1 MAITITRTIEETP
14 AVYGAS
20 TGVAVK
26 FGYGTL
32 TNVLNKIGTAD
43 DGVIYFGYDEAKST
57 GAIVS
62 RGKLVSSKILDITTT
77 DAVTEEGG
85 SVTKEAQIVI
95 SYIATDKTV
104 KTLEI
109 PVSADGKLKELTDKI
124 DALKTLVGTKTD
136 TKETDTVF
144 GAIAKEAD
152 RATTKENA
160 ISDLLGT
167 KDDDKTKE
175 TAFGK
180 IKFEAD
186 RAVTAETGLSNRIKT
201 LEDKKYTTVTPKT
214 DGHVRVAVNANNVVT
229 VTENDIASA
238 QLLGTATDGSTA
250 NTAFGKIAAEAD
262 RATKAETGL
271 SNRIKTLEDKK
282 YTTVTPKTDGH
293 VRVAVNANNVVTVTE
308 NDIASAQLLGTATDG
323 STANTAF
330 GKIAAEADRATKAE
344 GGLNT
349 RVTSIETLI
358 TSDNNGTINKVSEVV
373 NWFKGVEEG
382 EGGAKLLADVA
393 ANKTAIGTKS
403 VENSSTIYERIEG
416 LEAKKHTVSNAVVE
430 TGKYV
435 SGVHV
440 NENGELTIDR
450 GELTATNIKAT
461 AINAGDATVAVE
473 GTNVSA
479 QITSLAKSIKAAS
492 NAANAAIGALDVTDT
507 AVTGQY
513 VSAVSETDGKI
524 KVTRANLPTLSV
536 KAGSGQFAA
545 VNNHEV
551 EIKTTALNTVG
562 LTKTSAGK
570 WQAGTVDAKST
581 GLATAADVAAEIVSD
596 EEVIA
601 TALNDHETR
610 LKTVEGKEITVS
622 SAKSDVAISVAEVKD
637 GSNVV
642 TTAATNFNVTNG
654 KVTFTIHNGDKAVAE
669 TITAYTE
676 DTVKALV
683 ELYAKEKARAE
694 AAEAEL
700 NKKLTWID
708 V

>member
-1 MAITITRTIEETP
+1 MAITITRTMDETP

-20 TGVAVK
+20 KGVAVK

-77 DAVTEEGG
+77 AAVTGDGG
-85 SVTKEAQIVI
+85 KVTKEAQIVI
-95 SYIATDKTV
+95 SYIDTDKTV

-109 PVSADGKLKELTDKI
+109 PVSASAQLKSLADRLT
-124 DALKTLVGTKTD
+124 AVETLVGTKTD
-136 TKETDTVF
+136 TKENDTVF
-144 GAIAKEAD
+144 GAIAAEAA
-152 RATTKENA
+152 RATGAEKT

-180 IKFEAD
+180 IAAEAA
-186 RAVTAETGLSNRIKT
+186 RATGAETGLSNRIKT
-201 LEDKKYTTVTPKT
+201 LEDTKYTTVTPKT
-214 DGHVRVAVNANNVVT
+214 DGHVRVAVDENKVVT
-229 VTENDIASA
+229 VTEDDIASA
-238 QLLGTATDGSTA
+238 ALLGTA
-250 NTAFGKIAAEAD
+250 AD
-262 RATKAETGL
+262 
-271 SNRIKTLEDKK
+271 
-282 YTTVTPKTDGH
+282 V
-293 VRVAVNANNVVTVTE
+293 
-308 NDIASAQLLGTATDG
+308 

-349 RVTSIETLI
+349 RVTNIETLI
-358 TSDNNGTINKVSEVV
+358 GDAENSDTDSVINKVTEVID
-373 NWFKGVEEG
+373 WFKDVSETEK
-382 EGGAKLLADVA
+382 GATLISDVA
-393 ANKTAIGTKS
+393 ANKAAIGTKS
-403 VENSSTIYERIEG
+403 VENTNSIYKRIED
-416 LEAKKHTVSNAVVE
+416 LEAKKHTVSNVVADA
-430 TGKYV
+430 GKCV

-440 NENGELTIDR
+440 NENGALTIDQT
-450 GELTATNIKAT
+450 ELAATNINAT
-461 AINAGDATVAVE
+461 AINAGDETVAVE
-473 GTNVSA
+473 GDKVST
-479 QITSLAKSIKAAS
+479 QIASLAKSIKAA
-492 NAANAAIGALDVTDT
+492 AKTADDAIKALDVEDT
-507 AVTGQY
+507 AEDGKY

-524 KVTRANLPTLSV
+524 TVTRADLPTLSV
-536 KAGSGQFAA
+536 KTGSEQFAA

-562 LTKTSAGK
+562 LTKTEAGK
-570 WQAGTVDAKST
+570 WQAGTADAKST

-622 SAKSDVAISVAEVKD
+622 SAKSNVAISGTD
-637 GSNVV
+637 
-642 TTAATNFNVTNG
+642 FNVTNG
-654 KVTFTIHNGDKAVAE
+654 KVTFTIHNGDKVVAE

-700 NKKLTWID
+700 NKKLTWIE

>member
-1 MAITITRTIEETP
+1 MAITITRTIDETP

-77 DAVTEEGG
+77 AAETGEGG

-109 PVSADGKLKELTDKI
+109 PVSASAQLKSLADRLT
-124 DALKTLVGTKTD
+124 AVETLVGTKADTKDTD
-136 TKETDTVF
+136 TAF
-144 GAIAKEAD
+144 GKIAAEAA
-152 RATTKENA
+152 RATGAEKT

-167 KDDDKTKE
+167 KNDDKTKE

-180 IKFEAD
+180 IAAEAA
-186 RAVTAETGLSNRIKT
+186 RATGVETGLSNRIKT

-214 DGHVRVAVNANNVVT
+214 DGHVKVAFNANNVVT
-229 VTENDIASA
+229 VTEDNIASA
-238 QLLGTATDGSTA
+238 TLLGKTNDASTA
-250 NTAFGKIAAEAD
+250 NTAFG
-262 RATKAETGL
+262 
-271 SNRIKTLEDKK
+271 
-282 YTTVTPKTDGH
+282 H
-293 VRVAVNANNVVTVTE
+293 
-308 NDIASAQLLGTATDG
+308 
-323 STANTAF
+323 
-330 GKIAAEADRATKAE
+330 IAAEADRATKAE

-358 TSDNNGTINKVSEVV
+358 TSDKDGTINKVSEVV
-373 NWFKGVEEG
+373 NWFKGVAEG

-393 ANKTAIGTKS
+393 ANKAAIGTKT
-403 VENSSTIYERIEG
+403 VTNTNSIYKRIED
-416 LEAKKHTVSNAVVE
+416 LEAKKHTVSNVVAD
-430 TGKYV
+430 TGKCV

-440 NENGELTIDR
+440 AEDGTLTIDQD
-450 GELTATNIKAT
+450 ELAATNIKAT
-461 AINAGDATVAVE
+461 AINAGDETVAVD
-473 GTNVSA
+473 GDKVST
-479 QITSLAKSIKAAS
+479 QIANLAKSIKAATKT
-492 NAANAAIGALDVTDT
+492 ADDAIKALDVTDT
-507 AVTGQY
+507 AVVGKY

-524 KVTRANLPTLSV
+524 TVTRADLPTLSV
-536 KAGSGQFAA
+536 KAGSEQFAA

-562 LTKTSAGK
+562 LTKNEAGK
-570 WQAGTVDAKST
+570 WQAGTADAKST

-622 SAKSDVAISVAEVKD
+622 SAKSNVAISGTD
-637 GSNVV
+637 
-642 TTAATNFNVTNG
+642 FNVTNG
-654 KVTFTIHNGDKAVAE
+654 KVTFTIHNGDKAVAQ

>member
-1 MAITITRTIEETP
+1 MAITITRTIDETP

-32 TNVLNKIGTAD
+32 TNVLAKIGAAD

-77 DAVTEEGG
+77 AAVTGEGG

-109 PVSADGKLKELTDKI
+109 PVSASAQLKSLADRLT
-124 DALKTLVGTKTD
+124 AVETLVGKAND
-136 TKETDTVF
+136 SSAANTVF
-144 GAIAKEAD
+144 GAIAKEAA
-152 RATTKENA
+152 RATGAEKT

-167 KDDDKTKE
+167 ATDSSTAN

-180 IKFEAD
+180 IVAEVS
-186 RAVTAETGLSNRIKT
+186 RATDAETGLSNRIKT

-214 DGHVRVAVNANNVVT
+214 DGHVIVAVNANNVVT
-229 VTENDIASA
+229 VTEDNIASA
-238 QLLGTATDGSTA
+238 TLLGKTTD
-250 NTAFGKIAAEAD
+250 
-262 RATKAETGL
+262 
-271 SNRIKTLEDKK
+271 
-282 YTTVTPKTDGH
+282 V
-293 VRVAVNANNVVTVTE
+293 
-308 NDIASAQLLGTATDG
+308 

-344 GGLNT
+344 GGLDT

-358 TSDNNGTINKVSEVV
+358 TSDKDGTINKVSEVV
-373 NWFKGVEEG
+373 NWFKGVAEG

-393 ANKTAIGTKS
+393 ANKAAIGTKT
-403 VENSSTIYERIEG
+403 VTNTNSIYKRIED
-416 LEAKKHTVSNAVVE
+416 LEAKKHTVSNAVAE
-430 TGKYV
+430 AGKFV

-440 NENGELTIDR
+440 NENGVLTIDQD
-450 GELTATNIKAT
+450 ELAATNIKAT
-461 AINAGDATVAVE
+461 TINGDDKTVAVE

-479 QITSLAKSIKAAS
+479 QITSLAKSIKATS

-507 AVTGQY
+507 AVAGQY

-524 KVTRANLPTLSV
+524 TVTRANLPTLSV
-536 KAGSGQFAA
+536 KTGSGQFAA

-562 LTKTSAGK
+562 LTKTEAGK
-570 WQAGTVDAKST
+570 WQAGTVDAQST

-610 LKTVEGKEITVS
+610 LNTVEGKEITVS
-622 SAKSDVAISVAEVKD
+622 PAKSNVAISVAEVKD
-637 GSNVV
+637 SSNVV

-654 KVTFTIHNGDKAVAE
+654 KVTFTIHNGDKAVAQ

>member
-1 MAITITRTIEETP
+1 MAITIQKSKIN
-14 AVYGAS
+14 GAPVIFGADAD
-20 TGVAVK
+20 TAKGVEVK

-32 TNVLNKIGTAD
+32 QNVLAKIGTAD

-77 DAVTEEGG
+77 PVVKGEND
-85 SVTKEAQIVI
+85 SVTQEAKIVI
-95 SYIATDKTV
+95 SYIDTDKTV

-109 PVSADGKLKELTDKI
+109 PVSADGKLKVLADKI
-124 DALKTLVGTKTD
+124 DALKTLVGTKAD

-144 GAIAKEAD
+144 GAIAKETA
-152 RATTKENA
+152 RATGAEKT

-180 IKFEAD
+180 VAFEAD

-214 DGHVRVAVNANNVVT
+214 DGHVKVQVTADKVVT
-229 VTENDIASA
+229 VTEDDIASA
-238 QLLGTATDGSTA
+238 ALLGTATDA
-250 NTAFGKIAAEAD
+250 
-262 RATKAETGL
+262 
-271 SNRIKTLEDKK
+271 
-282 YTTVTPKTDGH
+282 
-293 VRVAVNANNVVTVTE
+293 
-308 NDIASAQLLGTATDG
+308 

-344 GGLNT
+344 GSLNT
-349 RVTSIETLI
+349 RVTNIETLI
-358 TSDNNGTINKVSEVV
+358 GDAENPDADSVINKVTEVID
-373 NWFKGVEEG
+373 WFKDVSETEK
-382 EGGAKLLADVA
+382 GATLISDVA
-393 ANKTAIGTKS
+393 ANKAAIGTKT
-403 VENSSTIYERIEG
+403 VENTNSIYKRIED
-416 LEAKKHTVSNAVVE
+416 LEAKKHTVSDKTAA

-435 SGVHV
+435 SGVKV
-440 NENGELTIDR
+440 DETGALTIK
-450 GELTATNIKAT
+450 ETALTAAGVAAT
-461 AINAGDATVAVE
+461 PITAGNETVAVE
-473 GTNVSA
+473 GDKVST
-479 QITSLAKSIKAAS
+479 QIASLAKSIKAA
-492 NAANAAIGALDVTDT
+492 AKTADDAIKALDVTDT
-507 AVTGQY
+507 AVVGKY

-524 KVTRANLPTLSV
+524 TVTRADLPTLSV
-536 KAGSGQFAA
+536 KTGSEQFAA

-562 LTKTSAGK
+562 LTKTEAGK
-570 WQAGTVDAKST
+570 WQAGTADAKST

-601 TALNDHETR
+601 TALNDHENR

-622 SAKSDVAISVAEVKD
+622 SAKSNVAISVAEVKD
-637 GSNVV
+637 SSNVV

-700 NKKLTWID
+700 DVRLTWIE
-708 V
+708 VGNKG

>member
-1 MAITITRTIEETP
+1 MAITIQKSKIN
-14 AVYGAS
+14 GAPVIFGADAD
-20 TGVAVK
+20 TAKGVEVK

-32 TNVLNKIGTAD
+32 QNVLAKIGTAD

-77 DAVTEEGG
+77 PVVKGEND
-85 SVTKEAQIVI
+85 SVTQEAKIVI
-95 SYIATDKTV
+95 SYIDTDKTV

-109 PVSADGKLKELTDKI
+109 PVSADGKLKVLADKI
-124 DALKTLVGTKTD
+124 DALKTLVGTKAD

-144 GAIAKEAD
+144 GAIAKETA
-152 RATTKENA
+152 RATGAEKT
-160 ISDLLGT
+160 ISELLGT

-180 IKFEAD
+180 IAAEAS
-186 RAVTAETGLSNRIKT
+186 RATDAETGLSNRIKT
-201 LEDKKYTTVTPKT
+201 LEDKKYTTVNKKT
-214 DGHVRVAVNANNVVT
+214 DGHVKVEVTSDNVVT
-229 VTENDIASA
+229 VTEDDIASA
-238 QLLGTATDGSTA
+238 ALLGTATDA
-250 NTAFGKIAAEAD
+250 
-262 RATKAETGL
+262 
-271 SNRIKTLEDKK
+271 
-282 YTTVTPKTDGH
+282 
-293 VRVAVNANNVVTVTE
+293 
-308 NDIASAQLLGTATDG
+308 

-344 GGLNT
+344 GSLNT
-349 RVTSIETLI
+349 RVTNIETLI
-358 TSDNNGTINKVSEVV
+358 GDAKNPDTDTVINKVSEVID
-373 NWFKGVEEG
+373 WFKDVSETEK
-382 EGGAKLLADVA
+382 GATLISDVA
-393 ANKTAIGTKS
+393 ANKAAIGTKS
-403 VENSSTIYERIEG
+403 VENTNSIYKRIED
-416 LEAKKHTVSNAVVE
+416 LEAKKHTVSDVTAA

-435 SGVHV
+435 SGVKV
-440 NENGELTIDR
+440 DDTGALTIKET
-450 GELTATNIKAT
+450 ELTAAGIAAT
-461 AINAGDATVAVE
+461 AIGAGDETVAVE
-473 GTNVSA
+473 GDKVST
-479 QITSLAKSIKAAS
+479 QIASLAKSIKAA
-492 NAANAAIGALDVTDT
+492 AKTADDAIKALDVTDT
-507 AVTGQY
+507 AVAGQY
-513 VSAVSETDGKI
+513 VSAVSETGGKI
-524 KVTRANLPTLSV
+524 TVTRADLPTLSV
-536 KAGSGQFAA
+536 KTGSEQFAA

-562 LTKTSAGK
+562 LTKTEAGK
-570 WQAGTVDAKST
+570 WQAGTADVAST

-601 TALNDHETR
+601 TALNDHENR

-622 SAKSDVAISVAEVKD
+622 SAKSNVAISVAEVKD

-694 AAEAEL
+694 AAEAQLDVRLSWIEVG
-700 NKKLTWID
+700 NKG
-708 V
+708 

>member
-1 MAITITRTIEETP
+1 MAITIQKSKIN
-14 AVYGAS
+14 GAPVIFGADAD
-20 TGVAVK
+20 TAKGVEVK

-32 TNVLNKIGTAD
+32 ENVLEKVGSAD
-43 DGVIYFGYDEAKST
+43 DGVIYFGYDDAKST
-57 GAIVS
+57 VAIVS
-62 RGKLVSSKILDITTT
+62 RCKLVSSKILDITTT
-77 DAVTEEGG
+77 AAVTGEGG
-85 SVTKEAQIVI
+85 KVTQEAKIVI
-95 SYIATDKTV
+95 SYIDTDKTV

-109 PVSADGKLKELTDKI
+109 PVSADGKLKELADKI
-124 DALKTLVGTKTD
+124 DALKTLVGTKAD

-144 GAIAKEAD
+144 GAIAKEAA
-152 RATTKENA
+152 RATGAEKT

-180 IKFEAD
+180 IAAEAS
-186 RAVTAETGLSNRIKT
+186 RATDAETGLSNRIKT
-201 LEDKKYTTVTPKT
+201 LEDKKYTTVTPKA
-214 DGHVRVAVNANNVVT
+214 DGHVKVAVDENNVVT
-229 VTENDIASA
+229 VTEDDIASA
-238 QLLGTATDGSTA
+238 ALLGTA
-250 NTAFGKIAAEAD
+250 
-262 RATKAETGL
+262 
-271 SNRIKTLEDKK
+271 
-282 YTTVTPKTDGH
+282 
-293 VRVAVNANNVVTVTE
+293 
-308 NDIASAQLLGTATDG
+308 NDV

-344 GGLNT
+344 GSLNT

-358 TSDNNGTINKVSEVV
+358 TSDKDGTINKVSEVID
-373 NWFKGVEEG
+373 WFKDVSETEK
-382 EGGAKLLADVA
+382 GATLISDVA
-393 ANKTAIGTKS
+393 ANKAAIGTEK
-403 VENSSTIYERIEG
+403 TTDKPGTGIYKRLED
-416 LEAKKHTVSNAVVE
+416 LEAKKHTVSDVTAA

-435 SGVHV
+435 SGVKV
-440 NENGELTIDR
+440 DETGALTIKET
-450 GELTATNIKAT
+450 ELTAAGVAAT
-461 AINAGDATVAVE
+461 AIDAGDETVAVE
-473 GTNVSA
+473 GDKVST
-479 QITSLAKSIKAAS
+479 QIASLAKSIKAA
-492 NAANAAIGALDVTDT
+492 AKTADDAIKALDVTDT
-507 AVTGQY
+507 AVDGKY

-524 KVTRANLPTLSV
+524 TVTRADLPILSV
-536 KAGSGQFAA
+536 KTGSEQFAA

-562 LTKTSAGK
+562 LTKTEAGK
-570 WQAGTVDAKST
+570 WQAGTVDVAST

-601 TALNDHETR
+601 TALNDHENR

-694 AAEAEL
+694 AAEA
-700 NKKLTWID
+700 KLDVRLSWIE
-708 V
+708 VGNPTE

>member
-1 MAITITRTIEETP
+1 MAITIQKSKIN
-14 AVYGAS
+14 GAPVIFGADAD
-20 TGVAVK
+20 TAKGVEVK

-32 TNVLNKIGTAD
+32 ENVLAKVGTAD

-77 DAVTEEGG
+77 PVVTGEGG

-95 SYIATDKTV
+95 SYIDTDKTV

-109 PVSADGKLKELTDKI
+109 PVSASAQLKSLGDRLT
-124 DALKTLVGTKTD
+124 AVETLVGTKED

-144 GAIAKEAD
+144 GAIAKEAN
-152 RATTKENA
+152 RATTKETA

-180 IKFEAD
+180 IAAEAS
-186 RAVTAETGLSNRIKT
+186 RATDAETGLSNRIKT

-214 DGHVRVAVNANNVVT
+214 DGHVKVAVSADNVVT
-229 VTENDIASA
+229 VTEDDIASA
-238 QLLGTATDGSTA
+238 ALLGTATDA
-250 NTAFGKIAAEAD
+250 
-262 RATKAETGL
+262 
-271 SNRIKTLEDKK
+271 
-282 YTTVTPKTDGH
+282 
-293 VRVAVNANNVVTVTE
+293 
-308 NDIASAQLLGTATDG
+308 

-344 GGLNT
+344 GSLNT

-358 TSDNNGTINKVSEVV
+358 GDAGNPDADSVINKVTEVID
-373 NWFKGVEEG
+373 WFKDVSETEK
-382 EGGAKLLADVA
+382 GATLISDVA
-393 ANKTAIGTKS
+393 ANKAAIGTKT
-403 VENSSTIYERIEG
+403 VENTNSIYKRIED
-416 LEAKKHTVSNAVVE
+416 LEAKKHTVSNVVADA
-430 TGKYV
+430 GKCV

-440 NENGELTIDR
+440 AEDGALTIDQT
-450 GELTATNIKAT
+450 ELAAANINAT
-461 AINAGDATVAVE
+461 AIEAGDETVAVE
-473 GTNVSA
+473 GDKVSS
-479 QITSLAKSIKAAS
+479 QIASLAKSIKAAS
-492 NAANAAIGALDVTDT
+492 KAADVAIKDLDVTDT
-507 AVTGQY
+507 AVAGQY

-524 KVTRANLPTLSV
+524 TVTRADLPTLSV
-536 KAGSGQFAA
+536 KTGSEQFAA

-562 LTKTSAGK
+562 LTKTEAGK
-570 WQAGTVDAKST
+570 WQAGTADAKST

-622 SAKSDVAISVAEVKD
+622 SAKSNVAISVAEVKD
-637 GSNVV
+637 SNNVV

-700 NKKLTWID
+700 DKRLSWIE
-708 V
+708 VGK

>member
-1 MAITITRTIEETP
+1 MAITIQKSKIN
-14 AVYGAS
+14 GAPVIFGADAD
-20 TGVAVK
+20 TAKGVEVK

-32 TNVLNKIGTAD
+32 QNVLAKIGTAD

-77 DAVTEEGG
+77 PVVKGEND

-109 PVSADGKLKELTDKI
+109 PVSASAQLKSLGDRLT
-124 DALKTLVGTKTD
+124 AVETLVGTKAD
-136 TKETDTVF
+136 TKDTDTVF

-152 RATTKENA
+152 RAAGAEKT

-167 KDDDKTKE
+167 KNDDKTKE

-180 IKFEAD
+180 VAFEAD

-201 LEDKKYTTVTPKT
+201 LEDKKYTTVTPKA
-214 DGHVRVAVNANNVVT
+214 DGHVKVAVSADNVVT
-229 VTENDIASA
+229 VTEDDIASA
-238 QLLGTATDGSTA
+238 ALLGTA
-250 NTAFGKIAAEAD
+250 
-262 RATKAETGL
+262 
-271 SNRIKTLEDKK
+271 
-282 YTTVTPKTDGH
+282 
-293 VRVAVNANNVVTVTE
+293 
-308 NDIASAQLLGTATDG
+308 NDA

-344 GGLNT
+344 GSLNT

-358 TSDNNGTINKVSEVV
+358 GDAENPDADSVINKVTEVID
-373 NWFKGVEEG
+373 WFKDVAETEK
-382 EGGAKLLADVA
+382 GATLISDVA
-393 ANKTAIGTKS
+393 ANKAAIGTKN
-403 VENSSTIYERIEG
+403 VPNTNSIYKRIED
-416 LEAKKHTVSNAVVE
+416 LEAKKHTVSDVTAT

-435 SGVHV
+435 SGVKV
-440 NENGELTIDR
+440 DETGALTIK
-450 GELTATNIKAT
+450 ETALTADGVAAT
-461 AINAGDATVAVE
+461 PITAGDETVAVE
-473 GTNVSA
+473 GDKVST
-479 QITSLAKSIKAAS
+479 QIANLAKSIKAA
-492 NAANAAIGALDVTDT
+492 AKTADDAIKALDVTDT
-507 AVTGQY
+507 AVDGKY

-524 KVTRANLPTLSV
+524 TVTRADLPTLSV
-536 KAGSGQFAA
+536 KAGSEQFAA

-562 LTKTSAGK
+562 LTKTEAGK
-570 WQAGTVDAKST
+570 WQAGTADAKST

-601 TALNDHETR
+601 TALNDHENR

-637 GSNVV
+637 GNNVV

-700 NKKLTWID
+700 DKRLSWIE
-708 V
+708 VGTK

>member
-1 MAITITRTIEETP
+1 MAITIQKSKIN
-14 AVYGAS
+14 GAPVIFGADADNAK
-20 TGVAVK
+20 GVEVK

-32 TNVLNKIGTAD
+32 ENVLAKIGTAD
-43 DGVIYFGYDEAKST
+43 DGVIYFGYDDAKST

-77 DAVTEEGG
+77 PVVKNEDD
-85 SVTKEAQIVI
+85 SVKKEAQIVI

-109 PVSADGKLKELTDKI
+109 PVSASAQLKSLADRLT
-124 DALKTLVGTKTD
+124 AVETLVGKKTD
-136 TKETDTVF
+136 TKDTDTVF
-144 GAIAKEAD
+144 GAIAKETA
-152 RATTKENA
+152 RATGAEKT

-180 IKFEAD
+180 IAAEAS
-186 RAVTAETGLSNRIKT
+186 RATDAETGLSNRIKT

-214 DGHVRVAVNANNVVT
+214 DGHVKVAVSADNVVT
-229 VTENDIASA
+229 VTEDDIASA
-238 QLLGTATDGSTA
+238 KLLGTVD
-250 NTAFGKIAAEAD
+250 D
-262 RATKAETGL
+262 
-271 SNRIKTLEDKK
+271 
-282 YTTVTPKTDGH
+282 V
-293 VRVAVNANNVVTVTE
+293 
-308 NDIASAQLLGTATDG
+308 

-344 GGLNT
+344 GSLDT

-358 TSDNNGTINKVSEVV
+358 TSDNNGTINKVSEVID
-373 NWFKGVEEG
+373 WFKGVEEG

-393 ANKTAIGTKS
+393 ANKTAIGTKT
-403 VENSSTIYERIEG
+403 VENTNSIYKRIED
-416 LEAKKHTVSNAVVE
+416 LEAKKHTVSDVTAT

-435 SGVHV
+435 SGVKV
-440 NENGELTIDR
+440 DETGALTIKET
-450 GELTATNIKAT
+450 ELTAAGVAAT
-461 AINAGDATVAVE
+461 SITAGDETVAVE
-473 GTNVSA
+473 GDKVST
-479 QITSLAKSIKAAS
+479 QIASLAKSIKAA
-492 NAANAAIGALDVTDT
+492 AKTADDAIKALDVTDT
-507 AVTGQY
+507 AVDGKY

-524 KVTRANLPTLSV
+524 TVTRADLPTLSV
-536 KAGSGQFAA
+536 KTGSEQFAA

-562 LTKTSAGK
+562 LIKTEAGK
-570 WQAGTVDAKST
+570 WQAGTADVAST

-601 TALNDHETR
+601 TALNDHENR

-694 AAEAEL
+694 AAEAKLDVRLSWIEVG
-700 NKKLTWID
+700 NKG
-708 V
+708 

>member
-1 MAITITRTIEETP
+1 MAITITRTIDETP

-32 TNVLNKIGTAD
+32 TNVLAKIGTAD

-77 DAVTEEGG
+77 AAVTGEGG

-95 SYIATDKTV
+95 SYIDTDKTV

-109 PVSADGKLKELTDKI
+109 PASASAQLKSLADRLT
-124 DALKTLVGTKTD
+124 AVETLVGTANDSSTAN
-136 TKETDTVF
+136 TVF
-144 GAIAKEAD
+144 GAIAKEAA
-152 RATTKENA
+152 RATGAEKT

-180 IKFEAD
+180 IAAEAA
-186 RAVTAETGLSNRIKT
+186 RATDAETGLSNRIKT

-214 DGHVRVAVNANNVVT
+214 DGHVKVAVDENKVVT
-229 VTENDIASA
+229 VTED
-238 QLLGTATDGSTA
+238 
-250 NTAFGKIAAEAD
+250 
-262 RATKAETGL
+262 
-271 SNRIKTLEDKK
+271 
-282 YTTVTPKTDGH
+282 
-293 VRVAVNANNVVTVTE
+293 
-308 NDIASAQLLGTATDG
+308 DIASAQLLGTATDG

-344 GGLNT
+344 GSLNT

-358 TSDNNGTINKVSEVV
+358 TSDKDGTINKVSEVV
-373 NWFKGVEEG
+373 DWFKGVAEG

-393 ANKTAIGTKS
+393 ANKTAIGTKT
-403 VENSSTIYERIEG
+403 VENTNSIYKRIED
-416 LEAKKHTVSNAVVE
+416 LEAKKHTVSDVTAS

-435 SGVHV
+435 SGVKV
-440 NENGELTIDR
+440 DETGALTIKQTA
-450 GELTATNIKAT
+450 LTAAGVAAT
-461 AINAGDATVAVE
+461 AIDAGDETVAVE
-473 GTNVSA
+473 GNKVST
-479 QITSLAKSIKAAS
+479 QIASLAKSIKATAKT
-492 NAANAAIGALDVTDT
+492 ADDAIKALDVTDT
-507 AVTGQY
+507 AVDGKY

-524 KVTRANLPTLSV
+524 TVTRADLPTLSV
-536 KAGSGQFAA
+536 KTGSEQFAA

-562 LTKTSAGK
+562 LTKTEAGK
-570 WQAGTVDAKST
+570 WQAGTADAKST
-581 GLATAADVAAEIVSD
+581 GLATAADVAVEIVSD

-601 TALNDHETR
+601 AALNDHETR
-610 LKTVEGKEITVS
+610 LKTVEGKEITVT
-622 SAKSDVAISVAEVKD
+622 SAKSNVAISVAEVKD
-637 GSNVV
+637 SSNVV

>member
-1 MAITITRTIEETP
+1 MAITITRTIDETP

-32 TNVLNKIGTAD
+32 TNVLAKIGTAD

-77 DAVTEEGG
+77 AAVTGEGG

-109 PVSADGKLKELTDKI
+109 PVSASAQLKSLADRLT
-124 DALKTLVGTKTD
+124 AVETLVGKKTD
-136 TKETDTVF
+136 V
-144 GAIAKEAD
+144 
-152 RATTKENA
+152 
-160 ISDLLGT
+160 
-167 KDDDKTKE
+167 
-175 TAFGK
+175 
-180 IKFEAD
+180 
-186 RAVTAETGLSNRIKT
+186 
-201 LEDKKYTTVTPKT
+201 
-214 DGHVRVAVNANNVVT
+214 
-229 VTENDIASA
+229 
-238 QLLGTATDGSTA
+238 STA
-250 NTAFGKIAAEAD
+250 DTAFGKIAKEVD
-262 RATKAETGL
+262 RATKAE
-271 SNRIKTLEDKK
+271 KTISD
-282 YTTVTPKTDGH
+282 
-293 VRVAVNANNVVTVTE
+293 
-308 NDIASAQLLGTATDG
+308 LLGTATDG

-358 TSDNNGTINKVSEVV
+358 TSDKDGTINKVSEVV
-373 NWFKGVEEG
+373 DWFKGVEEG

-393 ANKTAIGTKS
+393 ANKAAIGTKS
-403 VENSSTIYERIEG
+403 VENTNSIYKRIED
-416 LEAKKHTVSNAVVE
+416 LEAKKHKVSDVSAS

-435 SGVHV
+435 SGVKV
-440 NENGELTIDR
+440 DETGALTIK
-450 GELTATNIKAT
+450 ETALTADGVAAT
-461 AINAGDATVAVE
+461 SITAGDTTVAVT
-473 GTNVSA
+473 GANVSA
-479 QITSLAKSIKAAS
+479 QIASLASSIKSAS
-492 NAANAAIGALDVTDT
+492 TNANSAITDAINKLDVTDT

-524 KVTRANLPTLSV
+524 TVTRADLPTLSV
-536 KAGSGQFAA
+536 KAGSEQFAA

-562 LTKTSAGK
+562 LTKTESGK
-570 WQAGTVDAKST
+570 WQAGTADAKST

-596 EEVIA
+596 ETVIA

-622 SAKSDVAISVAEVKD
+622 SAKSNVAISVAEVKD
-637 GSNVV
+637 SSNVV
-642 TTAATNFNVTNG
+642 TTAATNFNVTGG

-700 NKKLTWID
+700 NKKLTWIE

>member
-20 TGVAVK
+20 SGVAVK

-32 TNVLNKIGTAD
+32 ENVLAKIGTAD

-77 DAVTEEGG
+77 AAVTGEGG

-95 SYIATDKTV
+95 SYIDTDKTV

-109 PVSADGKLKELTDKI
+109 PVSASAQLKSLGDRLT
-124 DALKTLVGTKTD
+124 AVETLVGTANDSSAANTA
-136 TKETDTVF
+136 F
-144 GAIAKEAD
+144 GKIAKEVD
-152 RATTKENA
+152 RATKAEKT

-167 KDDDKTKE
+167 AADGSTAK

-180 IKFEAD
+180 IAAETV
-186 RAVTAETGLSNRIKT
+186 RATGVETGLSNRIKT

-214 DGHVRVAVNANNVVT
+214 DGHVRVAV
-229 VTENDIASA
+229 SA
-238 QLLGTATDGSTA
+238 D
-250 NTAFGKIAAEAD
+250 
-262 RATKAETGL
+262 
-271 SNRIKTLEDKK
+271 
-282 YTTVTPKTDGH
+282 
-293 VRVAVNANNVVTVTE
+293 NVVTVTE

-373 NWFKGVEEG
+373 NWFKGVAEG

-393 ANKTAIGTKS
+393 ANKTAIGTKT
-403 VENSSTIYERIEG
+403 VENDKSIYKRIED
-416 LEAKKHTVSNAVVE
+416 LEAKKHKVSDVTAA

-435 SGVHV
+435 SGVKV
-440 NENGELTIDR
+440 DETGALTIK
-450 GELTATNIKAT
+450 ETALTAAGVAAT
-461 AINAGDATVAVE
+461 PITAGNETVAVT
-473 GTNVSA
+473 GANVSA
-479 QITSLAKSIKAAS
+479 QIASLAKSIKATAKT
-492 NAANAAIGALDVTDT
+492 ADDAIKALDVTDA
-507 AVTGQY
+507 AVDGKY

-536 KAGSGQFAA
+536 KTGSEQFAA

-562 LTKTSAGK
+562 LTKTESGK
-570 WQAGTVDAKST
+570 WQAGAVDAKST

-596 EEVIA
+596 ETVIA

-622 SAKSDVAISVAEVKD
+622 SAKSNVAISGTD
-637 GSNVV
+637 
-642 TTAATNFNVTNG
+642 FNVTNG

-700 NKKLTWID
+700 NKKLTWIN

>member
-1 MAITITRTIEETP
+1 MAITITRTIDETP

-20 TGVAVK
+20 ERVAVK

-77 DAVTEEGG
+77 AAVTGEGG

-109 PVSADGKLKELTDKI
+109 PVSASAQLKSLADRLT
-124 DALKTLVGTKTD
+124 AVETLVGTKED

-152 RATTKENA
+152 RATTKETA

-167 KDDDKTKE
+167 KNDDKTKE

-180 IKFEAD
+180 IAAEAS
-186 RAVTAETGLSNRIKT
+186 RAADAETGLSNRIKT

-214 DGHVRVAVNANNVVT
+214 DGHVKVQVTDDKVVT
-229 VTENDIASA
+229 VTEDDIASA
-238 QLLGTATDGSTA
+238 ALLGTATDA
-250 NTAFGKIAAEAD
+250 
-262 RATKAETGL
+262 
-271 SNRIKTLEDKK
+271 
-282 YTTVTPKTDGH
+282 
-293 VRVAVNANNVVTVTE
+293 
-308 NDIASAQLLGTATDG
+308 

-344 GGLNT
+344 GSLDT
-349 RVTSIETLI
+349 RVTNIETLI
-358 TSDNNGTINKVSEVV
+358 GDAGNPDTDSVINKVTEVID
-373 NWFKGVEEG
+373 WFKDVSETEK
-382 EGGAKLLADVA
+382 GATLISDVA
-393 ANKTAIGTKS
+393 ANKAAIGTKT
-403 VENSSTIYERIEG
+403 VENTNSIYKRIED
-416 LEAKKHTVSNAVVE
+416 LEAKKHTVSDVTAT

-435 SGVHV
+435 SGVKV
-440 NENGELTIDR
+440 DDTGALTIKET
-450 GELTATNIKAT
+450 ELTAAGVAAT
-461 AINAGDATVAVE
+461 PITAGDETVAVE
-473 GTNVSA
+473 GDKVST
-479 QITSLAKSIKAAS
+479 QIANLAKSIKAA
-492 NAANAAIGALDVTDT
+492 AKTADDAIKALDVTDT
-507 AVTGQY
+507 AVIGQY

-524 KVTRANLPTLSV
+524 TVTRADLPTLSV
-536 KAGSGQFAA
+536 KTGSEQFAA

-562 LTKTSAGK
+562 LTKTEAGK
-570 WQAGTVDAKST
+570 WQAGTADAKST
-581 GLATAADVAAEIVSD
+581 GLATAADVAVEIVSD

-601 TALNDHETR
+601 TALNDHENR

-622 SAKSDVAISVAEVKD
+622 SAKSNVAISVTEVKD
-637 GSNVV
+637 SSNVV
-642 TTAATNFNVTNG
+642 TTVATNFNVTNG
-654 KVTFTIHNGDKAVAE
+654 KVTFTIHNGDKAVEE

-694 AAEAEL
+694 AAEA
-700 NKKLTWID
+700 KLDERLSWIN

>member
-1 MAITITRTIEETP
+1 MAITITRTMDETP

-20 TGVAVK
+20 AGVAVK

-32 TNVLNKIGTAD
+32 TNVLSKIGAAD
-43 DGVIYFGYDEAKST
+43 DGVIYFGYDEDKST

-77 DAVTEEGG
+77 ADVTGEGG
-85 SVTKEAQIVI
+85 SVTREAQIVI
-95 SYIATDKTV
+95 SYIDTDKTI

-109 PVSADGKLKELTDKI
+109 PVSASAQLKSLADRLT
-124 DALKTLVGTKTD
+124 AVETLVGTKAD
-136 TKETDTVF
+136 TIENDTVF
-144 GAIAKEAD
+144 GAIAKEAA
-152 RATTKENA
+152 RAAGAEKT

-180 IKFEAD
+180 IAAEAS
-186 RAVTAETGLSNRIKT
+186 RAADAETGLSNRIKT

-214 DGHVRVAVNANNVVT
+214 EGYVKVAVNENNVVT
-229 VTENDIASA
+229 VTED
-238 QLLGTATDGSTA
+238 
-250 NTAFGKIAAEAD
+250 
-262 RATKAETGL
+262 
-271 SNRIKTLEDKK
+271 
-282 YTTVTPKTDGH
+282 
-293 VRVAVNANNVVTVTE
+293 
-308 NDIASAQLLGTATDG
+308 DIASAQLLGTATDG

-344 GGLNT
+344 GSLNT

-358 TSDNNGTINKVSEVV
+358 TSDKDGTINKVSEVID
-373 NWFKGVEEG
+373 WFKDVEEG

-393 ANKTAIGTKS
+393 ANKAAIGTKS
-403 VENSSTIYERIEG
+403 VENTNSIYKRIED
-416 LEAKKHTVSNAVVE
+416 LEAKKHKLSDVTAA

-435 SGVHV
+435 SGVKV
-440 NENGELTIDR
+440 DETGELTIK
-450 GELTATNIKAT
+450 ETALTAAGVAAT
-461 AINAGDATVAVE
+461 AIDAGDETVAVE

-479 QITSLAKSIKAAS
+479 QITSLAKSIKAA
-492 NAANAAIGALDVTDT
+492 AKTTDDAIKALDVEDT
-507 AVTGQY
+507 AEDGKY

-524 KVTRANLPTLSV
+524 TVTRADLPTLSV
-536 KAGSGQFAA
+536 KTGSEQFAA

-562 LTKTSAGK
+562 LTKTEAGK
-570 WQAGTVDAKST
+570 WQAGTADAKST

-601 TALNDHETR
+601 IALNDHETR

-622 SAKSDVAISVAEVKD
+622 STKSNVAISGTD
-637 GSNVV
+637 
-642 TTAATNFNVTNG
+642 FNVTNG

>member
-1 MAITITRTIEETP
+1 MAITIQKSKIN
-14 AVYGAS
+14 GAPVIFGADAD
-20 TGVAVK
+20 TAKGVEVK

-77 DAVTEEGG
+77 AAVTGEGG

-95 SYIATDKTV
+95 SYIDTDKTV

-109 PVSADGKLKELTDKI
+109 PVSTSAQLNSLANRLT
-124 DALKTLVGTKTD
+124 AVETLVGTKED
-136 TKETDTVF
+136 TKDTDTVF
-144 GAIAKEAD
+144 GAIAKETA
-152 RATTKENA
+152 RATGAEKT

-167 KDDDKTKE
+167 KNDDKTKE

-180 IKFEAD
+180 VAAEAA
-186 RAVTAETGLSNRIKT
+186 RATDAETGLSNRIKT
-201 LEDKKYTTVTPKT
+201 LEDKKYTTVNKKT
-214 DGHVRVAVNANNVVT
+214 DGHVKVAVSSDNVVT
-229 VTENDIASA
+229 VTEDDIASA
-238 QLLGTATDGSTA
+238 ALLGTATD
-250 NTAFGKIAAEAD
+250 
-262 RATKAETGL
+262 
-271 SNRIKTLEDKK
+271 
-282 YTTVTPKTDGH
+282 V
-293 VRVAVNANNVVTVTE
+293 
-308 NDIASAQLLGTATDG
+308 

-344 GGLNT
+344 GSLNT

-358 TSDNNGTINKVSEVV
+358 GDAENSDTDSVINKVTEVID
-373 NWFKGVEEG
+373 WFKDVAETEK
-382 EGGAKLLADVA
+382 GATLISDVA
-393 ANKTAIGTKS
+393 ANKAAIGTKT
-403 VENSSTIYERIEG
+403 VENTNSIYKRIED
-416 LEAKKHTVSNAVVE
+416 LEAKKHKVSDVTAD

-435 SGVHV
+435 SGVKV
-440 NENGELTIDR
+440 DETGALTIK
-450 GELTATNIKAT
+450 ETALTADGVAAT
-461 AINAGDATVAVE
+461 SISAGDETVAVE
-473 GTNVSA
+473 GDKVST
-479 QITSLAKSIKAAS
+479 QIASLAKSIKAA
-492 NAANAAIGALDVTDT
+492 AKTADDAIKALDVTDT
-507 AVTGQY
+507 AVAGQY

-524 KVTRANLPTLSV
+524 TVTRADLPTLSV
-536 KAGSGQFAA
+536 KAGSEQFAA

-562 LTKTSAGK
+562 LTKTEAGK
-570 WQAGTVDAKST
+570 WQAGTADAKST
-581 GLATAADVAAEIVSD
+581 GLATAADVAAGIVSD

-601 TALNDHETR
+601 TALNDHENR

-637 GSNVV
+637 SSNVV

-654 KVTFTIHNGDKAVAE
+654 KVTFTIHNGDKAVEE

-700 NKKLTWID
+700 DKRLCWIEVD
-708 V
+708 NSTK

>member
-20 TGVAVK
+20 EGVAVK

-77 DAVTEEGG
+77 AAVTGEGG

-109 PVSADGKLKELTDKI
+109 PVSASAQLKSLADRLTAVEK
-124 DALKTLVGTKTD
+124 LVGKKTD
-136 TKETDTVF
+136 VSTADTAF
-144 GAIAKEAD
+144 GRIAKEVA
-152 RATTKENA
+152 RATGAEKT

-167 KDDDKTKE
+167 AADSSTAN

-180 IKFEAD
+180 IAKEAA
-186 RAVTAETGLSNRIKT
+186 RATGAEKTISDLLGTANDASTKSTAFGKIAAEAARAKGVETGLSNRIKT
-201 LEDKKYTTVTPKT
+201 LEDKKYTTVNSKT
-214 DGHVRVAVNANNVVT
+214 EGHVKVAVDENKVVT

-238 QLLGTATDGSTA
+238 QLLGTANDASTKS
-250 NTAFGKIAAEAD
+250 TAFGKIAAEA
-262 RATKAETGL
+262 E
-271 SNRIKTLEDKK
+271 
-282 YTTVTPKTDGH
+282 
-293 VRVAVNANNVVTVTE
+293 
-308 NDIASAQLLGTATDG
+308 
-323 STANTAF
+323 
-330 GKIAAEADRATKAE
+330 RATKAE

-358 TSDNNGTINKVSEVV
+358 TSDKNGTINKVSEVI
-373 NWFKGVEEG
+373 NWFKGVAEG

-393 ANKTAIGTKS
+393 ANKTAIGTQT
-403 VENSSTIYERIEG
+403 VDGTAGTGIYKRIED
-416 LEAKKHTVSNAVVE
+416 LEAKKHTVSDKTAA

-435 SGVHV
+435 SGVKV
-440 NENGELTIDR
+440 DETGALTIK
-450 GELTATNIKAT
+450 ETALTAGGVAAT

-479 QITSLAKSIKAAS
+479 QIASLAQSIKAAS
-492 NAANAAIGALDVTDT
+492 KAANAAIDALDVTDT
-507 AVTGQY
+507 AVAGKY
-513 VSAVSETDGKI
+513 VSAVSETNGKI

-536 KAGSGQFAA
+536 KAGSEQFAA

-551 EIKTTALNTVG
+551 QIKTTALNTVG
-562 LTKTSAGK
+562 LTKTEAGK
-570 WQAGTVDAKST
+570 WQAGTVDAQST

-622 SAKSDVAISVAEVKD
+622 SAKSNVAISGTD
-637 GSNVV
+637 
-642 TTAATNFNVTNG
+642 FNVTNG
-654 KVTFTIHNGDKAVAE
+654 KVTFTIHNGDKVVAQ

-676 DTVKALV
+676 ETVKALV
-683 ELYAKEKARAE
+683 DLYAKEKARAE
-694 AAEAEL
+694 KAEAEL
-700 NKKLTWID
+700 NKKLTWIN

>member
-1 MAITITRTIEETP
+1 MAITIQKSKIN
-14 AVYGAS
+14 GAPVIFGADAD
-20 TGVAVK
+20 TAKGVEVK

-32 TNVLNKIGTAD
+32 ENVLAKVGTAD
-43 DGVIYFGYDEAKST
+43 DGVIYFGYDDAKST

-77 DAVTEEGG
+77 PVVKGEDD

-109 PVSADGKLKELTDKI
+109 PVSASAQLKSLADRLT
-124 DALKTLVGTKTD
+124 AVETLVGTKED

-144 GAIAKEAD
+144 GAIAKEAN
-152 RATTKENA
+152 RATTKETA

-180 IKFEAD
+180 VAFEAD

-201 LEDKKYTTVTPKT
+201 LEDKKYTTVNKKT
-214 DGHVRVAVNANNVVT
+214 DGHVKVEVSADNVVT
-229 VTENDIASA
+229 VTEDDIASA
-238 QLLGTATDGSTA
+238 ALLGTATDA
-250 NTAFGKIAAEAD
+250 
-262 RATKAETGL
+262 
-271 SNRIKTLEDKK
+271 
-282 YTTVTPKTDGH
+282 
-293 VRVAVNANNVVTVTE
+293 
-308 NDIASAQLLGTATDG
+308 

-344 GGLNT
+344 GSLDT

-358 TSDNNGTINKVSEVV
+358 TSDKNGTINKVSEVID
-373 NWFKGVEEG
+373 WFKGVEEG

-393 ANKTAIGTKS
+393 ANKAAIGTEK
-403 VENSSTIYERIEG
+403 TTDKPGTGIYKRIED
-416 LEAKKHTVSNAVVE
+416 LEAKKHTVSDVTADA
-430 TGKYV
+430 GKCV

-440 NENGELTIDR
+440 SEDGALTIDQA
-450 GELTATNIKAT
+450 ELAAANINAT
-461 AINAGDATVAVE
+461 AINAGDETVAVE
-473 GTNVSA
+473 GDKVST
-479 QITSLAKSIKAAS
+479 QIASLAKSIKAA
-492 NAANAAIGALDVTDT
+492 AKTADDAIKALDVTDT
-507 AVTGQY
+507 AEDGKY

-524 KVTRANLPTLSV
+524 TVTRADLPTLSV
-536 KAGSGQFAA
+536 KTGSEQFAA

-562 LTKTSAGK
+562 LTKTEAGK
-570 WQAGTVDAKST
+570 WQAGAVDAKST

-601 TALNDHETR
+601 TALNDHENR

-683 ELYAKEKARAE
+683 ELYANEKARAE
-694 AAEAEL
+694 AAEAKLDVRLSWIEVG
-700 NKKLTWID
+700 NKG
-708 V
+708 

>member
-1 MAITITRTIEETP
+1 MAITIQKSKIN
-14 AVYGAS
+14 GAPVIFGADAD
-20 TGVAVK
+20 TAKGVEVK

-32 TNVLNKIGTAD
+32 ENVLAKIGTAD
-43 DGVIYFGYDEAKST
+43 DGVIYFGYDDAKST

-77 DAVTEEGG
+77 AAVTGEGG
-85 SVTKEAQIVI
+85 KVTQEAKIVI
-95 SYIATDKTV
+95 SYIDTDKTV

-109 PVSADGKLKELTDKI
+109 PVSADGKLKELADKI
-124 DALKTLVGTKTD
+124 DALKTLVGTKAD

-144 GAIAKEAD
+144 GAIAKETA
-152 RATTKENA
+152 RATGAEKT

-167 KDDDKTKE
+167 KNDDKTKE

-180 IKFEAD
+180 IAAEAS
-186 RAVTAETGLSNRIKT
+186 RATDAETGLSNRIKT
-201 LEDKKYTTVTPKT
+201 LEDKKYTTVTPKA
-214 DGHVRVAVNANNVVT
+214 DGHVKVAVDENNVVT
-229 VTENDIASA
+229 VTED
-238 QLLGTATDGSTA
+238 
-250 NTAFGKIAAEAD
+250 
-262 RATKAETGL
+262 
-271 SNRIKTLEDKK
+271 
-282 YTTVTPKTDGH
+282 
-293 VRVAVNANNVVTVTE
+293 
-308 NDIASAQLLGTATDG
+308 DIASAQLLGTATDG

-344 GGLNT
+344 GSLNT

-358 TSDNNGTINKVSEVV
+358 TSDKDGTINKVSEVID
-373 NWFKGVEEG
+373 WFKGVEEG

-393 ANKTAIGTKS
+393 ANKTAIGTKT
-403 VENSSTIYERIEG
+403 VENTNSIYKRIED
-416 LEAKKHTVSNAVVE
+416 LEAKKHTVSDVTAT

-435 SGVHV
+435 SGVKV
-440 NENGELTIDR
+440 DDTGALTIKET
-450 GELTATNIKAT
+450 ELTAAGVAAT
-461 AINAGDATVAVE
+461 PITAGDETVAVE
-473 GTNVSA
+473 GDKVST
-479 QITSLAKSIKAAS
+479 QIANLAKSIKAA
-492 NAANAAIGALDVTDT
+492 AKTADDAIKALDVTDT
-507 AVTGQY
+507 AVDGKY

-524 KVTRANLPTLSV
+524 TVTRADLPTLSV
-536 KAGSGQFAA
+536 KTGSEQFAA

-562 LTKTSAGK
+562 LIKDADSGK
-570 WQAGTVDAKST
+570 WKAGAVDATST

-601 TALNDHETR
+601 TALNDHENR

-694 AAEAEL
+694 AAEA
-700 NKKLTWID
+700 KLDVRLSWIE
-708 V
+708 VGNSTK

>member
-1 MAITITRTIEETP
+1 MAITITKTIEETP

-20 TGVAVK
+20 ERVAVK

-32 TNVLNKIGTAD
+32 TNVLAKIGTAD
-43 DGVIYFGYDEAKST
+43 DGVIYFGYDDAKST

-77 DAVTEEGG
+77 AVTGEGG

-95 SYIATDKTV
+95 SYIDTDKTV

-109 PVSADGKLKELTDKI
+109 PVSASAQLKSLADRLT
-124 DALKTLVGTKTD
+124 AVETLVGTKAD
-136 TKETDTVF
+136 TKENDTVF
-144 GAIAKEAD
+144 GAIAKEAN
-152 RATTKENA
+152 RATTKETA

-180 IKFEAD
+180 VAFEAD

-201 LEDKKYTTVTPKT
+201 LEDKKYTTVNTKT
-214 DGHVRVAVNANNVVT
+214 DGHVKVAVSADNVVT
-229 VTENDIASA
+229 VTEDDIASA
-238 QLLGTATDGSTA
+238 TLLGTATD
-250 NTAFGKIAAEAD
+250 
-262 RATKAETGL
+262 
-271 SNRIKTLEDKK
+271 
-282 YTTVTPKTDGH
+282 V
-293 VRVAVNANNVVTVTE
+293 
-308 NDIASAQLLGTATDG
+308 

-349 RVTSIETLI
+349 RVTNIETLI
-358 TSDNNGTINKVSEVV
+358 GDAENPDTDSVINKVTEVID
-373 NWFKGVEEG
+373 WFKDVSETEK
-382 EGGAKLLADVA
+382 GATLISDVA
-393 ANKTAIGTKS
+393 ANKAAIGTKT
-403 VENSSTIYERIEG
+403 VENTNSIYKRIED
-416 LEAKKHTVSNAVVE
+416 LEAKKHTVSNVVADA
-430 TGKYV
+430 GKCV

-440 NENGELTIDR
+440 AEDGALTIDQA
-450 GELTATNIKAT
+450 ELAATNINAT
-461 AINAGDATVAVE
+461 AIDAGDETVAVE
-473 GTNVSA
+473 GDKVSK
-479 QITSLAKSIKAAS
+479 QIASLAKSIKAAS
-492 NAANAAIGALDVTDT
+492 KTADDAIKALDVTDT
-507 AVTGQY
+507 AVAGQY

-524 KVTRANLPTLSV
+524 TVTRADLPTLSV
-536 KAGSGQFAA
+536 KEGSGQFAA

-562 LTKTSAGK
+562 LIKTEAGK
-570 WQAGTVDAKST
+570 WQAGAVDATST

-601 TALNDHETR
+601 TALNDHENR

-637 GSNVV
+637 SSNVV

-694 AAEAEL
+694 AAEA
-700 NKKLTWID
+700 KLDERLSWIN

>member
-1 MAITITRTIEETP
+1 MAIIIQKSKIN
-14 AVYGAS
+14 GAPVIFGADAD
-20 TGVAVK
+20 TAKGVEVK

-32 TNVLNKIGTAD
+32 ENVLAKIGTAD
-43 DGVIYFGYDEAKST
+43 DGVIYFGYDDAKST

-77 DAVTEEGG
+77 AAVTGEGG
-85 SVTKEAQIVI
+85 KVTKEAQIVI

-109 PVSADGKLKELTDKI
+109 PVSDSAQLKSLADRLT
-124 DALKTLVGTKTD
+124 AVETLVGTKAD

-152 RATTKENA
+152 RATGAEKT

-180 IKFEAD
+180 VAFEAD

-214 DGHVRVAVNANNVVT
+214 DGHVKVAVSADNVVT
-229 VTENDIASA
+229 VTEDDIASA
-238 QLLGTATDGSTA
+238 QLLGTATDA
-250 NTAFGKIAAEAD
+250 
-262 RATKAETGL
+262 
-271 SNRIKTLEDKK
+271 
-282 YTTVTPKTDGH
+282 
-293 VRVAVNANNVVTVTE
+293 
-308 NDIASAQLLGTATDG
+308 

-344 GGLNT
+344 GSLNT
-349 RVTSIETLI
+349 RVTNIETLI
-358 TSDNNGTINKVSEVV
+358 GDAENPDTDSVINKVTEVID
-373 NWFKGVEEG
+373 WFKDVSETEK
-382 EGGAKLLADVA
+382 GATLISDVA
-393 ANKTAIGTKS
+393 ANKAAIGTEK
-403 VENSSTIYERIEG
+403 TTDKPGTGIYKRIED
-416 LEAKKHTVSNAVVE
+416 LEAKKHTVSDVTADA
-430 TGKYV
+430 GKCV

-440 NENGELTIDR
+440 SEDGALTIDQT
-450 GELTATNIKAT
+450 ELAATNINAT
-461 AINAGDATVAVE
+461 AIVAGDETVAVE
-473 GTNVSA
+473 GDKVST
-479 QITSLAKSIKAAS
+479 QIASLAKSIKAA
-492 NAANAAIGALDVTDT
+492 AKTADDAIKALDVTDT
-507 AVTGQY
+507 AVVGQY

-524 KVTRANLPTLSV
+524 TVTRADLPTLSV
-536 KAGSGQFAA
+536 KTGSEQFAA

-562 LTKTSAGK
+562 LTKTEAGK
-570 WQAGTVDAKST
+570 WQAGTADVAST

-601 TALNDHETR
+601 TALNDHENR

-694 AAEAEL
+694 AVEAEL
-700 NKKLTWID
+700 DVRLCWIE
-708 V
+708 VGNNG

>member
-1 MAITITRTIEETP
+1 MAITIQKSKIN
-14 AVYGAS
+14 GAPVIFGADAD
-20 TGVAVK
+20 TAKGVEVK

-32 TNVLNKIGTAD
+32 ENVLAKIGTAD
-43 DGVIYFGYDEAKST
+43 DGVIYFGYDDAKST

-77 DAVTEEGG
+77 AAVTGEGG
-85 SVTKEAQIVI
+85 SVTQEAKIVI

-109 PVSADGKLKELTDKI
+109 PVSVDGKLKELTDKI
-124 DALKTLVGTKTD
+124 DALKTLVGTKAD

-152 RATTKENA
+152 RAAGAEKT

-167 KDDDKTKE
+167 KNDDKTKE

-180 IKFEAD
+180 VAAEAA
-186 RAVTAETGLSNRIKT
+186 RATDAETGLSNRIKT
-201 LEDKKYTTVTPKT
+201 LEDKKYTTVTPKA
-214 DGHVRVAVNANNVVT
+214 DGHVKVEVSADNVVT
-229 VTENDIASA
+229 VTEDDIASA
-238 QLLGTATDGSTA
+238 ALLGTATDA
-250 NTAFGKIAAEAD
+250 
-262 RATKAETGL
+262 
-271 SNRIKTLEDKK
+271 
-282 YTTVTPKTDGH
+282 
-293 VRVAVNANNVVTVTE
+293 
-308 NDIASAQLLGTATDG
+308 

-344 GGLNT
+344 GSLNT
-349 RVTSIETLI
+349 RVTNIETLI
-358 TSDNNGTINKVSEVV
+358 GDAENPDTDSVINKVTEVID
-373 NWFKGVEEG
+373 WFKDVAETEK
-382 EGGAKLLADVA
+382 GATLISDVA
-393 ANKTAIGTKS
+393 ANKAAIGTKT
-403 VENSSTIYERIEG
+403 VENTNSIYKRIED
-416 LEAKKHTVSNAVVE
+416 LEAKKHTVSDVTAA

-435 SGVHV
+435 SGVKV
-440 NENGELTIDR
+440 DETGALTIKET
-450 GELTATNIKAT
+450 ELAAAGVAAT
-461 AINAGDATVAVE
+461 AISAGDETVAVE
-473 GTNVSA
+473 GDKVST
-479 QITSLAKSIKAAS
+479 QIASLAKSIKAA
-492 NAANAAIGALDVTDT
+492 AKTADDAIKALDVTDT
-507 AVTGQY
+507 AVVGQY

-524 KVTRANLPTLSV
+524 TVTRADLPTLSV
-536 KAGSGQFAA
+536 KTGSEQFAA

-562 LTKTSAGK
+562 LIKTEAGK
-570 WQAGTVDAKST
+570 WQAGAVDAKST

-601 TALNDHETR
+601 TALNNHENR

-694 AAEAEL
+694 AAEAKLDVRLSWIEVG
-700 NKKLTWID
+700 NKG
-708 V
+708 